1 MATQSTTGRRV
12 CHPGVL
18 YTTARRWYASHDV
31 KEGNGRGPPPED
43 ETTEEISLKDVHST
57 HTRPLSETG
66 VRSVTSVPTTTLT
79 QRPWTVLITLAVSL
93 LCTIA
98 LAVISVFGSY
108 NTAET
113 TLAKL
118 VKALNTADVDTLL
131 DDPELG
137 FRERAERDMQQRGLE
152 EYNQI
157 LSAFATCSTTGLEQY
172 RTLKQTVLLR
182 GEEAFKKLPGDQ
194 QRAIKQQSK
203 TTWLLESGLE
213 ALGKEGSRGIDDPAV
228 FEDPDRAAAHV
239 TRLGLEALGAKGEEN
254 LPDAE
259 TIASWKK
266 PKTAQKALLAKIA
279 NAGKGVLDKLRKEA
293 IAAGLKR
300 FKSLTPRERKNISS
314 ASYRLW
320 VVTKGVELL
329 DEQEREL
336 VTTPE
341 MFLESTDE
349 EAEARR
355 LCLLILPP
363 AQKALI
369 EGRDYDDFMAKREDY
384 IRSTGRE
391 RYERF
396 LAALF
401 RECEY
406 EVIRSTLSGDDV
418 HDLLRIST
426 AHFTLRWK
434 ECPGAAQFLGEEL
447 TFHYRDGSWRFVP
460 GVAGEIAE
468 VETTP
473 EAPEQEPAEEEEDEP

>member
-1 MATQSTTGRRV
+1 M
-12 CHPGVL
+12 
-18 YTTARRWYASHDV
+18 
-31 KEGNGRGPPPED
+31 NGKDDRGSRTD
-43 ETTEEISLKDVHST
+43 EQTTEEISLDDVHST
-57 HTRPLSETG
+57 HTRPQ
-66 VRSVTSVPTTTLT
+66 SVTGMTSAPTTTLT

-98 LAVISVFGSY
+98 LAVISALGSY

-118 VKALNTADVDTLL
+118 VKALNAADVDTLIE
-131 DDPELG
+131 DPELG

-157 LSAFATCSTTGLEQY
+157 LSAFSACSTAGLEQY

-194 QRAIKQQSK
+194 QRTIKQQSK
-203 TTWLLESGLE
+203 TTWLLENGLD
-213 ALGKEGSRGIDDPAV
+213 ALGKEGSRGIDDPAI
-228 FEDPDRAAAHV
+228 FEDADRASPHLL
-239 TRLGLEALGAKGEEN
+239 RLGLEVLAEKGEES
-254 LPDAE
+254 LPDAQ
-259 TIASWKK
+259 TMASWTK
-266 PKTAQKALLAKIA
+266 PKTAQKALLARVK
-279 NAGKGVLDKLRKEA
+279 NAGESALDKVRKEA
-293 IAAGLKR
+293 ISAGLKR

-314 ASYRLW
+314 ASYDLW
-320 VVTKGVELL
+320 VVTRGVELL
-329 DEQEREL
+329 EEQERDL
-336 VTTPE
+336 VTGPE

-369 EGRDYDDFMAKREDY
+369 EGRDYDDFMAKRDDY
-384 IRSTGRE
+384 VRSTGRE

-401 RECEY
+401 RSCEY
-406 EVIRSTLSGDDV
+406 EIVGSTLSGDDP

-426 AHFTLRWK
+426 AHYTLRWK

-447 TFHYRDGSWRFVP
+447 TFHYRDGSWRLEPGDVGEIDAGPPPAGPPPVP
-460 GVAGEIAE
+460 GTGEE
-468 VETTP
+468 GKP
-473 EAPEQEPAEEEEDEP
+473 

>member
-1 MATQSTTGRRV
+1 MNEKN
-12 CHPGVL
+12 
-18 YTTARRWYASHDV
+18 D
-31 KEGNGRGPPPED
+31 KGPPTDGP
-43 ETTEEISLKDVHST
+43 TTEEISLEDVHST
-57 HTRPLSETG
+57 YTRPLS
-66 VRSVTSVPTTTLT
+66 VTSMTSAPTTTLT

-98 LAVISVFGSY
+98 LAVISAFGSY

-118 VKALNTADVDTLL
+118 VKALIAADLDTLIE
-131 DDPELG
+131 DPELG
-137 FRERAERDMQQRGLE
+137 FKERAERDIKQRGLE

-157 LSAFATCSTTGLEQY
+157 LSAFNACSTAGLEQY
-172 RTLKQTVLLR
+172 KTLQQTVLLR

-194 QRAIKQQSK
+194 QRTIKQKSK
-203 TTWLLESGLE
+203 TTWLLQNGLA
-213 ALGKEGSRGIDDPAV
+213 ALGKEGNRGIDDPAV
-228 FEDPDRAAAHV
+228 FEDPKRATPHV
-239 TRLGLEALGAKGEEN
+239 TRLGLAALAAKGEEN

-259 TIASWKK
+259 TLSSWTK
-266 PKTAQKALLAKIA
+266 PKTAQKALIA
-279 NAGKGVLDKLRKEA
+279 RVKSAGEGILEKLRKEA
-293 IAAGLKR
+293 VSAGLKR

-329 DEQEREL
+329 EEQEREL
-336 VTTPE
+336 VTGPE
-341 MFLESTDE
+341 MFLETTDE

-363 AQKALI
+363 AQKALL
-369 EGRDYDDFMAKREDY
+369 EGRDYDDFMAKRDDY

-401 RECEY
+401 RSCEY
-406 EVIRSTLSGDDV
+406 EIVKSTMSGDDS

-426 AHFTLRWK
+426 AQFSLRWK
-434 ECPGAAQFLGEEL
+434 ECPGAAQFLGREL
-447 TFHYRDGSWRFVP
+447 TFHYQDGSWRFEP
-460 GVAGEIAE
+460 GAAADVIEVEDAPEPPEKPGAGE
-468 VETTP
+468 
-473 EAPEQEPAEEEEDEP
+473 EAKP